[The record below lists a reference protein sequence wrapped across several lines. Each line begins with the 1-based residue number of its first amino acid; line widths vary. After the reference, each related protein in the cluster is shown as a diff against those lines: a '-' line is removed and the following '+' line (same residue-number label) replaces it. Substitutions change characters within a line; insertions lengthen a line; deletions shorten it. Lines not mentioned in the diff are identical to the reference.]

1 MLIAIDHGNK
11 QIKTTH
17 KTFSSGL
24 CESDTRPPFGE
35 NVLYYNGK
43 YYTLSDQRIPYMRD
57 KTKDE
62 RFFVLTLFAIAF
74 ELKEQG
80 YTADEIADI
89 QLSVGLP
96 PAHYSTQYERFEK
109 YFLNRDIID
118 FQMDEKPYSIFIS
131 KAVCFPQAYAAAIPV
146 FQKLRQYPKTTVI
159 DIGGFTA
166 DYLIMKNGEP
176 DLAACDSLENGVIT
190 LYNRIKA
197 KINADLDMLLDES
210 DIDAVLK
217 EQQTEYDDTVIHI
230 INELAQA
237 FIDDLFGKLR
247 ERMIDVRSGKTV
259 FVGGGS
265 ILLKKQIE
273 NSGKV
278 GSAIFVESI
287 SANTRGY
294 ELLYQASCGGDR

>member
-35 NVLYYNGK
+35 NVLCYNGK

-74 ELKEQG
+74 ELREHG

-96 PAHYSTQYERFEK
+96 LAHYGTQYERFEK
-109 YFLNRDIID
+109 YFLGRDIID
-118 FQMDEKPYSIFIS
+118 FQMDGKPYSIFIS

-146 FQKLRQYPKTTVI
+146 FQKLRQYPKATII

-217 EQQTEYDDTVIHI
+217 EQQTEYDDTVIRI
-230 INELAQA
+230 ISEQAQA

-247 ERMIDVRSGKTV
+247 ERMIDLRSGKTV

-273 NSGKV
+273 NSEKV

-287 SANTRGY
+287 SANSRGY

>member
-17 KTFSSGL
+17 NTFSSGL
-24 CESDTRPPFGE
+24 CESNTRPPFGK
-35 NVLYYNGK
+35 NVLYSNGK
-43 YYTLSDQRIPYMRD
+43 YYTLSEQRIPYMRD

-62 RFFVLTLFAIAF
+62 RFFILTLFAIAF
-74 ELKEQG
+74 ELRERG
-80 YTADEIADI
+80 YSADEIVNI

-96 PAHYSTQYERFEK
+96 PAHYGTQYERFEK

-118 FQMDEKPYSIFIS
+118 FQLDGKPYFIFIS
-131 KAVCFPQAYAAAIPV
+131 KAVCFPQAYAAAIPAY
-146 FQKLRQYPKTTVI
+146 QKIQQYPKATIV

-166 DYLIMKNGEP
+166 DYLTMKNGNP
-176 DLAACDSLENGVIT
+176 DLSVCDSLENGVIV

-197 KINADLDMLLDES
+197 KVNADLDMLLDES

-217 EQQTEYDDTVIHI
+217 EQDTEYDDAVIHI
-230 INELAQA
+230 IFEQAQA

-247 ERMIDVRSGKTV
+247 ERMIDLHSGKTV

-273 NSGKV
+273 NSDKV

-294 ELLYQASCGGDR
+294 ELLYQASCGGDW